1 MKKITFEEI
10 KDFTIVQL
18 SISKNEII
26 TETTCLAHDLGVAGD
41 DGFEYMIDFSKQ
53 FKMSLEDFDSIE
65 YFGNEDSGSI
75 IFMFTYLYARFIK
88 KTPARDLVDLP
99 ELSLGH
105 LLICASLEKW
115 IKPQA

>member
-10 KDFTIVQL
+10 KNFTIVQL
-18 SISKNEII
+18 SISKKEII
-26 TETTCLAHDLGVAGD
+26 TEATCLAHDLGVAGD
-41 DGFEYMIDFSKQ
+41 DGYEYMIEFSKQ

-65 YFGNEDSGSI
+65 YFGNEDGGSI
-75 IFMFTYLYARFIK
+75 ISMFAYLHARFIK
-88 KTPARDLVDLP
+88 KIPAKDLVDLP

-105 LLICASLEKW
+105 LLTCASLGKW